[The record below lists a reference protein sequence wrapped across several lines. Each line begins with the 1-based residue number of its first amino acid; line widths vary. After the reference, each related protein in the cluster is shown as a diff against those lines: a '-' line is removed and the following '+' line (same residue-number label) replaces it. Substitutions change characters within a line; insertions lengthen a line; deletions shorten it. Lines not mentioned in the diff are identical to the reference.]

1 MVKGMR
7 NFIPVCVLFLSL
19 CGTGIYAQTGT
30 KDDFVVQDR
39 VLVKY
44 RGTERDVVIPAQ
56 LGIDRVGERAFA
68 GAFIYTVTVPMG
80 VAYIDERAFA
90 GCSFLKAVS
99 LPNTLVQLGRRAF
112 FNCFLLERIN
122 MPISLLVIGD
132 GAFFNCR
139 SLRELDIPGSLKS
152 IGSRAF
158 SGCTG
163 LERLSLS
170 RRTKLG
176 EHPFMGVRCPITYRD

>member
-1 MVKGMR
+1 MR
-7 NFIPVCVLFLSL
+7 RSTPVCFLFLFL
-19 CGTGIYAQTGT
+19 CTAGIHAQNGTE
-30 KDDFVVQDR
+30 DFVVKDR

-44 RGTERDVVIPAQ
+44 RGMERDVVIPAK
-56 LGIDRVGERAFA
+56 LGIDRIGERAFA
-68 GAFIYTVTVPMG
+68 GVFMYSVTVPMG
-80 VAYIDERAFA
+80 VAYIDDRAFA

-112 FNCFLLERIN
+112 FNCVLLEQIN
-122 MPISLLVIGD
+122 IPISLLVIGD

-139 SLRELDIPGSLKS
+139 SLQEMDIPGSLKS

-158 SGCTG
+158 SGCIG
-163 LERLSLS
+163 FQKLSLS

-176 EHPFMGVRCPITYRD
+176 EHPFMGVRCPITYKD

>member
-1 MVKGMR
+1 MR
-7 NFIPVCVLFLSL
+7 GFVLFCVPFLFL
-19 CGTGIYAQTGT
+19 CGAGTYAQTGT
-30 KDDFVVQDR
+30 KDDFIVKDR

-44 RGTERDVVIPAQ
+44 RGMERDVVIPAQ
-56 LGIDRVGERAFA
+56 LGIDRIGERAFA

-80 VAYIDERAFA
+80 VASVDERAFA

-112 FNCFLLERIN
+112 FNCLLLEQIN

-139 SLRELDIPGSLKS
+139 SLREIDIPGSLKS

-163 LERLSLS
+163 LENLSLS

-176 EHPFMGVRCPITYRD
+176 EHPFMGVRCPITYKD